1 MAQRFDIIIA
11 GAGMVGACS
20 ALAMARHGYKVAIIE
35 PSEMSAKELNSDGDY
50 DLRVSAVS
58 PASQRFLS
66 ELGIWQA
73 LDVNRVCAYEKMYVW
88 HEHGEANIEFDCVEM
103 AQASLGAIVE
113 NRQVVHALRQACEQQ
128 TKIQWFNP
136 DHIVELTENSEQ
148 NVSVRLSSGVEVTAD
163 LLIAADGRGSATRDL
178 AGLEATIGDYQQ
190 KAIVA
195 NIDTELPHLHTAW
208 QRFLSTGPLAFLPLA
223 NGQCS
228 IVWSCDDA
236 LSEQL
241 INEDDEEFCRH
252 LSDAFEF
259 KLGDVRSIGARQSFP
274 LGWHYCEQ
282 WLKKRVVLIGDA
294 AHGVHPL
301 AGQGVNL
308 GFSDVQ
314 LLSQKIG
321 SLDNAWNWK
330 ALRQFERQRK
340 SETLLATQVFSGLKW
355 IYGTDN
361 WPLNRLRDIGMRLV
375 QSNSVCR
382 RSLIQQAMRNMA

>member
-1 MAQRFDIIIA
+1 
-11 GAGMVGACS
+11 MVGACC
-20 ALAMARHGYKVAIIE
+20 ALAMARHGHKVAVIE
-35 PSEMSAKELNSDGDY
+35 PSEISANELSSDADY

-58 PASQRFLS
+58 PASQLFLS

-73 LDVNRVCAYEKMYVW
+73 LDANRVCEYERMFVW
-88 HEHGEANIEFDCVEM
+88 HEHGKANLEFDCVEM

-113 NRQVVHALRQACEQQ
+113 NRQIVHALRQACEQQ
-128 TKIQWFNP
+128 TNIEWFNP
-136 DHIVELTENSEQ
+136 DQIVALSENSGHA
-148 NVSVRLSSGVEVTAD
+148 VSVRLSSGVEVMAD
-163 LLIAADGRGSATRDL
+163 LLIAADGRGSATREL
-178 AGLEATIGDYQQ
+178 AGLEATGGDYRQ

-195 NIDTELPHLHTAW
+195 NIDTGLPHRHTAW

-236 LSEQL
+236 LAEQL
-241 INEDDEEFCRH
+241 IDADDEAFCRQ

-259 KLGDVRSIGARQSFP
+259 KLGEVRSTGARQSFP
-274 LGWHYCEQ
+274 LSWHYCEK
-282 WLKKRVVLIGDA
+282 WLKQRVLLIGDA

-321 SLDNAWNWK
+321 SLDSAWNWK

-340 SETLLATQVFSGLKW
+340 SETMLATQAFSGLKW

-361 WPLNRLRDIGMRLV
+361 WPLNRLRDMGMRLV
-375 QSNSVCR
+375 QSNPVCR